1 MKKITFFIL
10 ASLISVMFVSAAPTT
25 GLKFINDKSS
35 IMTIAPTAAF
45 SPAQFTIEVW
55 VNYHTLNGNGYI
67 LSTEGWN
74 PKNHGFSL
82 RLAGSNKNFNFSIG
96 DGSGWPGI
104 DSSTPIVTDTW
115 YHLAVTCTATQM
127 TLYVNGVQD
136 ATAAIVTPM
145 VASTEIITLGD
156 SPAWSGRNF
165 DGQMSDLRF
174 WNVVR
179 TPAQITADMT
189 STLKGT
195 ETGLVADWKMNEGKG
210 TTAAD
215 ATGKYNLTI
224 PTAITWFGTVSG
236 INPVL
241 NNSAE
246 IETVVYGRT
255 IEVSNNSK
263 GNVKLAIYSV
273 NGQKVLEDFVASG
286 NKFQKQLTNPK
297 GAYILTSVAKDG
309 STYAKKFIITE

>member
-1 MKKITFFIL
+1 MKRITFFVF
-10 ASLISVMFVSAAPTT
+10 ASLFSVMIVSAAPTT
-25 GLKFINDKSS
+25 GLKFLNDKAS
-35 IMTIAPTAAF
+35 IMTIAPNAAF
-45 SPAQFTIEVW
+45 SPAEFTIEVW
-55 VNYHTLNGNGYI
+55 ANYHTLTGGGYI

-74 PKNHGFSL
+74 PTNHGFSL

-104 DSSTPIVTDTW
+104 DSSTPITTDTW

-145 VASTEIITLGD
+145 VASTEIITFGD
-156 SPAWSGRNF
+156 SPAWSGRGF

-179 TPAQITADMT
+179 TPAQIVADMT

-195 ETGLVADWKMNEGKG
+195 ETGLVADWKMNEGTG

-215 ATGKYNLTI
+215 ATGTYNLTI
-224 PTAITWFGTVSG
+224 PAIITWFGTVAG

-241 NNSAE
+241 NNSAD
-246 IETVVYGRT
+246 IKTVVYGRT
-255 IEVSNNSK
+255 LEVSNNSR

-273 NGQKVLEDFVASG
+273 NGQKVLEDFVIAG
-286 NKFQKQLTNPK
+286 NKLQKQLTSPK
-297 GAYILTSVAKDG
+297 GAYILKSVAEDG
-309 STYAKKFIITE
+309 STNAQKFIITE